1 MTYSEDVKVPIA
13 CSLNAEAAT
22 DRMEEWRTAL
32 RTSVT
37 RTTRSAVGR
46 VDLRLA
52 DGPTAAG
59 QMVDLARRE
68 KACCGFFTFTVEID
82 ADGATMVVEV
92 PDDAA
97 AVLDDFA
104 DLSGS

>member
-1 MTYSEDVKVPIA
+1 MRVPIA
-13 CSLNAEAAT
+13 CNLNAEAAT
-22 DRMEEWRTAL
+22 GRIEEWRATMS
-32 RTSVT
+32 TSVASSK
-37 RTTRSAVGR
+37 RTAAGR

-68 KACCGFFTFTVEID
+68 KACCGFFTFTVEIE

-97 AVLDDFA
+97 AILDDFA
-104 DLSGS
+104 ALAVS